1 MKPAQKLTIPSDRGE
16 RLHYIKRV
24 FSAAKG
30 PDLDFTWA
38 GGRLNALKKLHSIEV
53 STYARNRNFLNGA
66 VTHLS
71 PYIRHGCLTLHEVF
85 NYVKKQSN
93 PLADRLL
100 MQLAWRDYWRQVWFA
115 EGDAIFSEL
124 EPPKAIIHHEPL
136 SEDIIKGKTGLPC
149 MDAFIRDLL
158 TTGYV
163 PVSYTHLDVYK
174 RQGIACPTG
183 IYLAL
188 IKL

>member
-1 MKPAQKLTIPSDRGE
+1 M
-16 RLHYIKRV
+16 
-24 FSAAKG
+24 
-30 PDLDFTWA
+30 
-38 GGRLNALKKLHSIEV
+38 

-163 PVSYTHLDVYK
+163 HNLSLIH
-174 RQGIACPTG
+174 
-183 IYLAL
+183 IYYPLFAL
-188 IKL
+188 RHNADAFEGQNNRNNN